1 MARMPQVTRTIQSTK
16 VVALCINLVT
26 AEPYNEEFVL
36 ARTYKDKKA
45 IMKKLSKMFDNDEQK
60 VVDVVSYE
68 VVQKRYGMTEE
79 EFVQVA
85 KEL

>member
-26 AEPYNEEFVL
+26 AEPYNEEFIL
-36 ARTYKDKKA
+36 ARTYKDKKM
-45 IMKKLSKMFDNDEQK
+45 ILKKLSKMYDNEEHK

-79 EFVQVA
+79 EFVHVA